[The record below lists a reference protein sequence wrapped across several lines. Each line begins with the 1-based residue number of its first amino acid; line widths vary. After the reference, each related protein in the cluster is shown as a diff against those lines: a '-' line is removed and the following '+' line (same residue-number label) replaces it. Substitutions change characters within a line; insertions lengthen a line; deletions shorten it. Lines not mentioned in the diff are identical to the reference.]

1 MILELVCCL
10 DCLRWLVLLLVC
22 AYTTVTGMAVAATV
36 KLTQASMSRLG
47 EVSRGSPRPSRAN
60 GRLGDLL
67 NFEQASVSPRR
78 GESRLSENVR
88 RLLFQIRELSPRRRE
103 LAWARDSR
111 LGEAPQP
118 ERRIERECVQFGV
131 FLSFGGW
138 AVFYYTIMWWY
149 GGNWVCILGGYYMW
163 GDYELGMISTW
174 IVYDKLDTYVC
185 TCGHKLGMSN
195 NESWWLVNLWYG
207 WYEEKHFTHDW
218 E

>member
-1 MILELVCCL
+1 
-10 DCLRWLVLLLVC
+10 VLLLVC

-103 LAWARDSR
+103 LA
-111 LGEAPQP
+111 
-118 ERRIERECVQFGV
+118 
-131 FLSFGGW
+131 
-138 AVFYYTIMWWY
+138 
-149 GGNWVCILGGYYMW
+149 
-163 GDYELGMISTW
+163 
-174 IVYDKLDTYVC
+174 
-185 TCGHKLGMSN
+185 
-195 NESWWLVNLWYG
+195 
-207 WYEEKHFTHDW
+207 
-218 E
+218 